1 MERLPTSS
9 LAGSP
14 SCWPR
19 RKQIQGGFA
28 HRCEIA
34 ARLVVS
40 AEATEYR
47 YQGRLVAELLAQR
60 PRPSICLPGS
70 HRGVTD
76 RGDESCRKHALQ
88 LEFLLRTSGV
98 VRQAFKEVQAVSRLR
113 NRFHHA
119 GAFHRLASGPLP
131 IHDCLL
137 DQAGLGKMVG
147 KQLGT
152 RLRKVGEPLFEHLG
166 DAGVQLLALAL
177 EQRLVRH
184 VLHQGMLEGVGG
196 IGRRAAA
203 EDQL

>member
-14 SCWPR
+14 SCWPQA
-19 RKQIQGGFA
+19 KQIQGGFA

-60 PRPSICLPGS
+60 PRAGICLPGL
-70 HRGVTD
+70 HRRVTD
-76 RGDESCRKHALQ
+76 RGDESCRKHTLQ
-88 LEFLLRTSGV
+88 LELLLRTSGV

-113 NRFHHA
+113 DRLHHA
-119 GAFHRLASGPLP
+119 RSVPPTGERPLP

-152 RLRKVGEPLFEHLG
+152 RLRKVGEPLLERLG